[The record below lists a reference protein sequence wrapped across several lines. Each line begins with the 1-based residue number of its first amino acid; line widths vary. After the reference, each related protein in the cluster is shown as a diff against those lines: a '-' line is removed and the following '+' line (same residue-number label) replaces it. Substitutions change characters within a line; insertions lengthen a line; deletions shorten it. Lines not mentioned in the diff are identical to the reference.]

1 MMDEQ
6 RLREQIHCAVDAYTP
21 IAEAPPY
28 LTQRILARA
37 NGKESVKVKKKL
49 STAAILVIALLLIS
63 ATALAIGMSVEDMW
77 KQSFDR
83 MNTTGEIRNL
93 SDETQAEIS
102 MEEAIAIARS
112 AITGKF
118 GTPEAEL
125 DAMGVYPTYAA
136 RGWDG
141 KTDDYPSDW
150 EVFFS
155 SRTDVELDLDH
166 TDYGPTGEY
175 LVRINAETKEIDTC
189 IWYTNDFWS
198 RAQAVWDC
206 GSYDEVYWQYKQ
218 TDFYGQSIEQQT
230 YWRDMLKKHGY
241 EVVPED
247 EKLHALLLRASTP
260 LQFTPV
266 EQIADNSLPQVAAA
280 WAALE
285 NAYGLEAGLMQ
296 KYAYV
301 ATVPS
306 WKTGTEDVCIHYD
319 FELEFAWLE
328 EGLIDDHCDQ
338 MFSYVKKLGLFMVS
352 FEPGTT
358 EVKAITHVKNSED
371 AWPWL
376 VTEGELLARS
386 DWTAEDLLAFDEA
399 YTELEKAIAR
409 MHRAGADVGEMGLVR
424 DAVMRALGGD
434 PELYDNILE
443 GYDIRRWFSDE
454 TAPTSTP
461 EPPVTKEEAQALY
474 GKSPLY
480 WPVEVRYALS
490 FYSNRNLTVPQEG
503 ELTQE
508 EATKLAIALL
518 TSHKGQ
524 EALDELGDY
533 RVGCTLT
540 RFEGDYGK
548 EVTQWKFYICN
559 AERDEENGWYVRF
572 IDKNREDYCDDW
584 AEVRPFAEVGVG

>member
-1 MMDEQ
+1 MRDEQ
-6 RLREQIHCAVDAYTP
+6 LRQMIHQAVDTSCP
-21 IAEAPPY
+21 CDGAPPC
-28 LTQRILARA
+28 LAQRIRALA
-37 NGKESVKVKKKL
+37 KEKENPRMKKKL
-49 STAAILVIALLLIS
+49 SAATILLIVLLLIT
-63 ATALAIGMSVEDMW
+63 ATALAIGLSVEDMW
-77 KQSFDR
+77 KQSFER
-83 MNTTGEIRNL
+83 MNTTGEIHNL
-93 SDETQAEIS
+93 SDETQAEITLD
-102 MEEAIAIARS
+102 EAIGIARS
-112 AITGKF
+112 AIIAKF
-118 GTPEAEL
+118 GTPESEL

-141 KTDDYPSDW
+141 KTDDYPSEW
-150 EVFFS
+150 EIYYS
-155 SRTDVELDLDH
+155 SRTDVELDLDY

-175 LVRINAETKEIDTC
+175 RVFINAETKEVTGC

-198 RAQAVWDC
+198 RAQTVWDC
-206 GSYDEVYWQYKQ
+206 GSYDEVYWHSRQ
-218 TDFYGQSIEQQT
+218 TDFYEQPIERQD
-230 YWRDMLKKHGY
+230 YWRSMLEAQGY
-241 EVVPED
+241 EVVAED
-247 EKLHALLLRASTP
+247 EKLHALLLRASTS
-260 LQFTPV
+260 LMFTPV

-285 NAYGLEAGLMQ
+285 NACGLNPELLR

-301 ATVPS
+301 ATVPT
-306 WKTGTEDVCIHYD
+306 WETGTEDVCIHYD

-371 AWPWL
+371 AWPRL

-434 PELYDNILE
+434 PALYDNVLE

-524 EALDELGDY
+524 EALDALGDY

-540 RFEGDYGK
+540 RFEGAYGK
-548 EVTQWKFYICN
+548 EVTQWEFYIRN
-559 AERDEENGWYVRF
+559 EERDEENGWYVRF
-572 IDKNREDYCDDW
+572 IDKNREDYGDGW
-584 AEVRPFAEVGVG
+584 AEVLPFAQVGVG